1 MKRPK
6 TLWILLVAGGLAGC
20 STLNTVVTE
29 RSADGSER
37 ITQLTVR
44 TLWDA
49 KSDLAKFKTT
59 NTDKT
64 QSLGIGSYDGQ
75 SDSTNIVQLISAI
88 AAGVAKG
95 LKP

>member
-1 MKRPK
+1 MKK
-6 TLWILLVAGGLAGC
+6 TIWITLLAGGLAGC

-29 RSADGSER
+29 RSPDGSER
-37 ITQLTVR
+37 TTTLTVR

-64 QSLGIGSYDGQ
+64 QSLGIGSYDG
-75 SDSTNIVQLISAI
+75 SSESTNIVGLVQAV
-88 AAGVAKG
+88 ATGVVRG